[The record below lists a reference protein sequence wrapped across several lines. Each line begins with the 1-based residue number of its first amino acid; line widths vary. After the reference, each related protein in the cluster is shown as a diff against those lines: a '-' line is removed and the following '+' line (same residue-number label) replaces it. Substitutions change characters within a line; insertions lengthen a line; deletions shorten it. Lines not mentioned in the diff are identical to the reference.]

1 MGSIRKFLVILVVF
15 ALIGFTISNCEVENK
30 DNAETVKAPA
40 ANPAAG
46 TYTSAQNVTLSSETE
61 DAIIYYTVDG
71 SAPTSGS
78 TRYISPI
85 AISHSLTLKAIA
97 AKKGMNNSPVFSAE
111 YVINIPID
119 TVIQP
124 VATPGAGTYTTVQ
137 SVTLS
142 TTTTGASIYYTING
156 ADPTAS
162 STPFTTGSPITINQS
177 LTLKA
182 IAVKEGMTNSSILTA
197 DYVINLASM
206 PELKENHLVSIVQST
221 KPSVYDLSEAD
232 VEALVREAVTLAGGL
247 DDLIKNKGA
256 ITVALKPN
264 IVLARDNTGANWSG
278 QDFSPEA
285 SGIATD
291 WRVTRAVAKIVKELN
306 PLCTIMVI
314 EGSEASSTTTT
325 ANYNKLKYTAA
336 DMPEVNSFIAI
347 ESDSG
352 SWRGNTVTLANVHN
366 GTADLVSSRPGLLK
380 ISHPTGL
387 LHKTYYFNKKF
398 YEADVVICLPVL
410 KNHWDAAVTGTIKNI
425 SIGATPG
432 NIYGQG
438 SGNNN
443 RNSMIDHGTTNFH
456 KWIAD
461 YYTLRPADFTIMDG
475 LQASEFGPSV
485 AQAIYGTDA
494 NQLQKAQLN
503 MRTIIAA
510 KDGLA
515 HDIVLSNLVN
525 FDPLTVGYLTDLMDA
540 SEAGR
545 YYTKNIVV
553 VGKKVDDLRDHVL
566 NFTRASTTYKGEFRG
581 REPTI
586 VAGNTDYNYI
596 FGRKI
601 DSTNNPYYSPDNK
614 TPPTLSITSASFSGN
629 DLLLN
634 LNASSSTDKLDI
646 YIDNAYAGS
655 VKDGFA
661 NVTFPTTGV
670 ASGSRNITVYA
681 YNRFMYHTAASR
693 TVTK

>member
-1 MGSIRKFLVILVVF
+1 MKNIKKLTGLMIIFAILVF
-15 ALIGFTISNCEVENK
+15 AINTCENDTGTK
-30 DNAETVKAPA
+30 PETVKAPT
-40 ANPAAG
+40 ANPGAG
-46 TYTSAQNVTLSSETE
+46 TYTSAQNVTLSTETE
-61 DAIIYYTVDG
+61 DAIIYYTIDG
-71 SAPTSGS
+71 SAPTTSS
-78 TRYISPI
+78 TRYTSSV
-85 AISHSLTLKAIA
+85 AIS
-97 AKKGMNNSPVFSAE
+97 
-111 YVINIPID
+111 
-119 TVIQP
+119 
-124 VATPGAGTYTTVQ
+124 
-137 SVTLS
+137 
-142 TTTTGASIYYTING
+142 
-156 ADPTAS
+156 
-162 STPFTTGSPITINQS
+162 QS

-182 IAVKEGMTNSSILTA
+182 IAVKKGMKNSDILSAQYTINIPLGTVVQPAANPGAGTYTSAQNITLSTTTAGASIYYTLDNNPPTTSSTPYTTGSAIAISETTTIKAIAVKEGMISSSILTA
-197 DYVINLASM
+197 AYVINL
-206 PELKENHLVSIVQST
+206 PPPPVLTENHIVSIVQSS
-221 KPSVYDLSEAD
+221 KASVYDLSEAD

-278 QDFSPEA
+278 QDFTPEA

-306 PLCTIMVI
+306 SSCTIIVI
-314 EGSEASSTTTT
+314 EGSEASNTTTT
-325 ANYNKLKYTAA
+325 ANYNKLKYTKT
-336 DMPEVNSFIAI
+336 DMPEVNDFIAI

-352 SWRGNTVTLANVHN
+352 TWRGSTSLANVHN

-380 ISHPTGL
+380 VSHPTGL

-553 VGKKVDDLRDHVL
+553 VGKKVDDLRNHVL
-566 NFTRASTTYKGEFRG
+566 NFTRLGTTYKGEFRG

-586 VAGNTDYNYI
+586 VAGNTEYNHI

-601 DSTNNPYYSPDNK
+601 DSTNNPYYSSGNK
-614 TPPTLSITSASFSGN
+614 TPPALSITSASFSGN
-629 DLLLN
+629 NLLLT
-634 LNASSSTDKLDI
+634 LNASSTTDKLDI
-646 YIDNAYAGS
+646 YIDNVYAGS
-655 VKDGFA
+655 VKEGFA
-661 NVTFPTTGV
+661 SVTFPTTGI

-681 YNRFMYHTAASR
+681 YNRFMYHTAASQ